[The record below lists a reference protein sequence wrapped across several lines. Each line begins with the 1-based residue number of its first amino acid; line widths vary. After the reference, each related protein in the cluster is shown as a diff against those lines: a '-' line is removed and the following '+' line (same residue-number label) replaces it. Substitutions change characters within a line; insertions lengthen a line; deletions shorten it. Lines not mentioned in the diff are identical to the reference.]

1 MSIWQ
6 KFFQETLP
14 LALQEFVVA
23 LLRQILLLLIL
34 LLILVLKLWEWLKW
48 LWHSKNLF
56 EEETEEEC
64 GRLPDP
70 LIRRPDPCIY
80 SQQFLQSQGLPV
92 TWNNPDIWV
101 APADN
106 PGAIEPDSYH
116 LKDDT
121 DYIVSVQA
129 HNASTDPAIGVRV
142 RLVYRPWSFNS
153 PDLVPVETDASGNE
167 VFKFVDIA
175 AMGAAV
181 AQFKWHTPP
190 VAAGE
195 SQHFCLQ
202 VYLSHPMD
210 MNTAN
215 NMGQEN
221 TNVHSQN
228 PGFVSPG
235 EIAEI
240 EVPLFNTR
248 RRAQTV
254 RLRWDAY
261 QINTDDKVELKLR
274 ATHGRPRM
282 PLSNRLGHMLPTVTP
297 PRHPPPQTPPIERA
311 STQLPTRP
319 GPFGSVI
326 FESPQLAFRAV
337 KTKYVGFEALRQ
349 QILSR
354 DYSLPAGMTVTVEDD
369 APRLERQEKRVLKF
383 RIQVP
388 GDAPPDTRLPVNIVA
403 NDEDG
408 GLVGGVTVYF
418 HIRS

>member
-1 MSIWQ
+1 MSPLQ

-34 LLILVLKLWEWLKW
+34 PLILVLKFWEWLKR
-48 LWHSKNLF
+48 LWRSKNLF
-56 EEETEEEC
+56 EEETEEGC

-129 HNASTDPAIGVRV
+129 HNVSTDPAIGVRV

-167 VFKFVDIA
+167 VFKCVDIP

-190 VAAGE
+190 VATGE

-202 VYLSHPMD
+202 AHLSHPMD
-210 MNTAN
+210 INTAN

-235 EIAEI
+235 ETAEI

-261 QINTDDKVELKLR
+261 QINTDDKLELNLK
-274 ATHGRPRM
+274 ATLGRPRM
-282 PLSNRLGHMLPTVTP
+282 PLSSRLGHMLPTVTP
-297 PRHPPPQTPPIERA
+297 PPSHPPPIESATVRP
-311 STQLPTRP
+311 PTRP
-319 GPFGSVI
+319 GLFGSVT
-326 FESPQLAFRAV
+326 FQSPKLAFRAV

-354 DYSLPAGMTVTVEDD
+354 DYSLPEGMTVMVEDD
-369 APRLERQEKRVLKF
+369 APRLERQEQRVLKF

-388 GDAPPDTRLPVNIVA
+388 GDAQPATRLPVNIVA
-403 NDEDG
+403 EDEDG
-408 GLVGGVTVYF
+408 GLIGGVTVYF
-418 HIRS
+418 HIRP